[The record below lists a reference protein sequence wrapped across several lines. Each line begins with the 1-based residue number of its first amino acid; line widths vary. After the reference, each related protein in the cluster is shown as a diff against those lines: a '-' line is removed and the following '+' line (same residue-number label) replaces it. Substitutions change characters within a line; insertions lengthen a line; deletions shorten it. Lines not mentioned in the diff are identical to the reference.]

1 MPTCIGGP
9 VFTERTGVGLDV
21 HARSVAAAAIDTVT
35 GEVIERRLGGD
46 YGSVVDL
53 ARRLEAGHGPLRIT
67 YEADRITPPAPPLS
81 SCGSDRALPHC

>member
-1 MPTCIGGP
+1 M
-9 VFTERTGVGLDV
+9 FTERTGVGLDV

-67 YEADRITPPAPPLS
+67 HEAGPTGFGLARDLAAALRDRKS
-81 SCGSDRALPHC
+81 VV

>member
-35 GEVIERRLGGD
+35 GEVIERRLDGD
-46 YGSVVDL
+46 YGSVIDL
-53 ARRLEAGHGPLRIT
+53 AHRLEAGHGPLRIT
-67 YEADRITPPAPPLS
+67 YEAGPP
-81 SCGSDRALPHC
+81 GSAWPASWPRPV

>member
-1 MPTCIGGP
+1 M
-9 VFTERTGVGLDV
+9 FTERTGVGLDV

-53 ARRLEAGHGPLRIT
+53 ARRLEAGHGPLPVRDGVVVNGD
-67 YEADRITPPAPPLS
+67 ASGLTPMRSGLEWWQ
-81 SCGSDRALPHC
+81 R